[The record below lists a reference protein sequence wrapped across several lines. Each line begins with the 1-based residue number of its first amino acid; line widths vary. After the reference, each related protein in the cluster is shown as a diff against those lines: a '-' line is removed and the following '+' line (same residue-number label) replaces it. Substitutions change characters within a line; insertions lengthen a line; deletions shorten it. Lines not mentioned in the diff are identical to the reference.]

1 MSTNPCNSE
10 NCPGGNCVGC
20 LNGQINCMDPRCYPN
35 CKNCNTK
42 TSSSNWIIVTI
53 ILVLLGVLLVMAF
66 IVGFDL
72 YKKGKKAAEPKNI
85 TVNKHVHSIKQAPIV
100 VSSPPPVVISQK
112 VDPTPFVRR
121 YETVSY
127 EPSMKSYINPSDSV
141 NYSVKNDDYIPQIT
155 RKEISY
161 DGLNLSMEELPSKSS
176 EFLTRE
182 IPCDRR

>member
-1 MSTNPCNSE
+1 MSTNPCDPT
-10 NCPGGNCVGC
+10 NCPGGNCIGC
-20 LNGQINCMDPRCYPN
+20 LNGQVNCMDPRCYPN

-85 TVNKHVHSIKQAPIV
+85 TVNKHIHTVKQAPIV
-100 VSSPPPVVISQK
+100 VSSPPPVVVSQK
-112 VDPTPFVRR
+112 ADPIIV
-121 YETVSY
+121 ETVRY
-127 EPSMKSYINPSDSV
+127 EPSFSTVKSYSDPLPNYVPDSLPNYVPS
-141 NYSVKNDDYIPQIT
+141 

-161 DGLNLSMEELPSKSS
+161 DGLNLSMDGIPSRDVDL
-176 EFLTRE
+176 EFNPVRE